1 MKKFFVGVFLLVI
14 FLSFL
19 VFVKADEIDDIGN
32 AINSLKK
39 DLSSKEVDYQSL
51 STKLSGIKIKL
62 NSLEKDITQ
71 KELEVKKGEEVLT
84 YQKEL
89 LNERAKSYYKNV
101 NKSSALFLNILVA
114 DDLSTSLRKIFYQ
127 KSLVD

>member
-1 MKKFFVGVFLLVI
+1 MFLLII

-32 AINSLKK
+32 AMKFFKK

-89 LNERAKSYYKNV
+89 FNERAKSYYKMLI
-101 NKSSALFLNILVA
+101 KARPFFEYFGG
-114 DDLSTSLRKIFYQ
+114 R
-127 KSLVD
+127 